1 MTTKQ
6 INIPAEFISGDRRQ
20 KTFVTN
26 GKFRRDREKSYILQ
40 RQLFFV
46 FI

>member
-1 MTTKQ
+1 MTTKP
-6 INIPAEFISGDRRQ
+6 IYIPAKFIPGDRRQ
-20 KTFVTN
+20 KTFVIN
-26 GKFRRDREKSYILQ
+26 VKRDKGYILQ